1 MNCSGCKIGR
11 FIPFMYPIDIY
22 GISCLQEITQCGF
35 DVLASL
41 GNHFQYAHTTCMTT
55 FQLVTMNNSQPIDIF
70 NMIYF
75 LELETFYD
83 HVHQNS
89 VKRTMV
95 MLTINISKTTYV
107 IYFI

>member
-1 MNCSGCKIGR
+1 
-11 FIPFMYPIDIY
+11 
-22 GISCLQEITQCGF
+22 
-35 DVLASL
+35 
-41 GNHFQYAHTTCMTT
+41 MTT
-55 FQLVTMNNSQPIDIF
+55 FQLITMNNSQPIDIF

-83 HVHQNS
+83 HVDQNS
-89 VKRTMV
+89 VKRAMV

>member
-1 MNCSGCKIGR
+1 
-11 FIPFMYPIDIY
+11 MYPIDIY
-22 GISCLQEITQCGF
+22 GISCLQEITQHGF

-41 GNHFQYAHTTCMTT
+41 RNCFQYAHTTCMTT

-83 HVHQNS
+83 HVDQNS
-89 VKRTMV
+89 VKRAMV
-95 MLTINISKTTYV
+95 MLTINISKMTYV
-107 IYFI
+107 VYFI

>member
-1 MNCSGCKIGR
+1 
-11 FIPFMYPIDIY
+11 MYPIDIY
-22 GISCLQEITQCGF
+22 GISCLQEITQRGF

-41 GNHFQYAHTTCMTT
+41 RNRFQYTHTTCMTT

-83 HVHQNS
+83 HVDQNS
-89 VKRTMV
+89 VKRAMV

-107 IYFI
+107 VYFI